1 MEEEIRKTQSRS
13 QWTEKAGKKDADAR
27 GKSKQSAVSCKKKKS
42 KKTKFYGMRNDYMFH
57 AVLQKKDAVLR
68 NLLAAL
74 LEMEEEEIVSC
85 QINNPIEPGKQ
96 MDGKECILDVKLT
109 LNNSWIINIE
119 LQVYRQ
125 TYWVSRSL
133 LYWSRAYD
141 NIKSGQDYEMLLP
154 TCHIGILDFTL
165 FSEHPKFIAE
175 YRIEEVEEHYEYSD
189 KLSIRV
195 LDLTQTEKAK
205 TCPDTNKRLLRWAEI
220 FKAETM
226 EELEQ
231 LTQGEEALE
240 EMTLTIRELN
250 ENDRIRMQCEARED
264 YECRIR
270 SEYDAGKKDGIEE
283 GIKFEKK
290 NTLRERRRAERE
302 RRRAEREIKRAE
314 ALRQRIEELERERK

>member
-1 MEEEIRKTQSRS
+1 MEEETRKTQSKS
-13 QWTEKAGKKDADAR
+13 HQTEKSGEQDAAARKKSERTADVR
-27 GKSKQSAVSCKKKKS
+27 GKSGQTADVREKSEQTTVVRGKLERTTASCKRECKKKKS

-57 AVLQKKDAVLR
+57 VVLQKKDAVLR

-74 LEMEEEEIVSC
+74 LGMDEEEIVSC
-85 QINNPIEPGKQ
+85 QINNPIELGKQ

-109 LNNSWIINIE
+109 LNNSRIINIE
-119 LQVYRQ
+119 LQVYGQ
-125 TYWVSRSL
+125 KYWVSRSL

-141 NIKSGQDYEMLLP
+141 NIKSGQNYDLLLP

-205 TCPDTNKRLLRWAEI
+205 TCPDTNKKLLRWAEI

-226 EELEQ
+226 EELVQ

-250 ENDRIRMQCEARED
+250 EDEQIRMQCEARED
-264 YECRIR
+264 YECCMR
-270 SEYDAGKKDGIEE
+270 SEYDAG
-283 GIKFEKK
+283 EKRW
-290 NTLRERRRAERE
+290 N
-302 RRRAEREIKRAE
+302 
-314 ALRQRIEELERERK
+314 